1 MTAHMEI
8 PEDPNTHT
16 LFRHPVKVGPY
27 EAMLD
32 IWNWEGIQGRSFIFD
47 LKDIKP
53 LSDETL
59 ISLIRDTQGDE
70 LTQSP
75 PTVKRSKDHVFIN
88 FCSEQSEPRS
98 RFDWTDRRT
107 PEQKASARLAMDE
120 YLKEHNRQEIERAK
134 SAASQLSL
142 I

>member
-1 MTAHMEI
+1 MEI
-8 PEDPNTHT
+8 PEDPDTHT

-27 EAMLD
+27 EALLD
-32 IWNWEGIQGRSFIFD
+32 RWTWEGIQGWSFVFD
-47 LKDIKP
+47 SKYITP
-53 LSDETL
+53 LSDATL

-75 PTVKRSKDHVFIN
+75 PTVKRSDHHVFIT
-88 FCSEQSEPRS
+88 FCSEESEPTR

-107 PEQKASARLAMDE
+107 PEQKASARQATCE
-120 YLKEHNRQEIERAK
+120 YLKEHNRKELKRAQN
-134 SAASQLSL
+134 AASQLSL